1 MLQKLKPSFD
11 TLLNSSTLRFEM
23 QPTTEEIF
31 AALRTC
37 RDPEIPVNLVDLG
50 LIYGVDVVAR
60 PDGGA
65 DVRVRLTLTSAG
77 CPMSHSIVG
86 EVQRTLQVLPEV
98 RTVRVEIVWEPA
110 WHPGL
115 ISEEG
120 RRQLQLAS

>member
-1 MLQKLKPSFD
+1 
-11 TLLNSSTLRFEM
+11 M

-50 LIYGVDVVAR
+50 LVYGVEVVALQEG
-60 PDGGA
+60 DSE
-65 DVRVRLTLTSAG
+65 VRIRLTLTSAG
-77 CPMSHSIVG
+77 CPMSHNIVG
-86 EVQRTLQVLPEV
+86 EVQRKLQALSGV

>member
-1 MLQKLKPSFD
+1 
-11 TLLNSSTLRFEM
+11 M

-50 LIYGVDVVAR
+50 LVYGVEVGMPQA
-60 PDGGA
+60 GGA
-65 DVRVRLTLTSAG
+65 EVRVQLTLTSPG
-77 CPMSHSIVG
+77 CPMSHSIRG
-86 EVQRTLQVLPEV
+86 EVQRKLQALPGVREV
-98 RTVRVEIVWEPA
+98 RIEVVWEPA

-115 ISEEG
+115 ISAEG

>member
-1 MLQKLKPSFD
+1 
-11 TLLNSSTLRFEM
+11 M

-50 LIYGVDVVAR
+50 LVYGVEMAAS
-60 PDGGA
+60 PDGGTE
-65 DVRVRLTLTSAG
+65 VRVRLTLTSAG

-86 EVQRTLQVLPEV
+86 EVQRKVQAIPGV

-115 ISEEG
+115 ISAEG

>member
-1 MLQKLKPSFD
+1 
-11 TLLNSSTLRFEM
+11 M
-23 QPTTEEIF
+23 QPTTEAIF

-50 LIYGVDVVAR
+50 LVYGVEVGAPQ
-60 PDGGA
+60 PDGSE
-65 DVRVRLTLTSAG
+65 VSVRLTLTSPG
-77 CPMSHSIVG
+77 CPMSHSIVA
-86 EVQRTLQVLPEV
+86 EVQRTLQALAGV
-98 RTVRVEIVWEPA
+98 RAVRVDIVWEPA

>member
-1 MLQKLKPSFD
+1 
-11 TLLNSSTLRFEM
+11 M

-50 LIYGVDVVAR
+50 LVYGVEANVS
-60 PDGGA
+60 PEGGA
-65 DVRVRLTLTSAG
+65 EVQVRLTLTSAG
-77 CPMSHSIVG
+77 CPMSHNIVG
-86 EVQRTLQVLPEV
+86 EVQRKLQTLPGV

>member
-1 MLQKLKPSFD
+1 
-11 TLLNSSTLRFEM
+11 M
-23 QPTTEEIF
+23 QPSTEEIF

-50 LIYGVDVVAR
+50 LVYGVDVAASQPEGVEL
-60 PDGGA
+60 
-65 DVRVRLTLTSAG
+65 RVRLTLTSPG

-86 EVQRTLQVLPEV
+86 EVQRKLQALPGV
-98 RTVRVEIVWEPA
+98 RSVRVEIVWEPA

>member
-1 MLQKLKPSFD
+1 
-11 TLLNSSTLRFEM
+11 M

-31 AALRTC
+31 AVLRTC

-50 LIYGVDVVAR
+50 LIYGVDVAA
-60 PDGGA
+60 PSAAGEGA
-65 DVRVRLTLTSAG
+65 EVRVRLTLTSTG
-77 CPMSHSIVG
+77 CPMAHSIVG
-86 EVQRTLQVLPEV
+86 EVQRKLQAVPGV
-98 RTVRVEIVWEPA
+98 RTVRVEIVWEPI